1 METLDLQVG
10 DSFRLGADIEVV
22 VVQAG
27 CDGQIRLVANAPGH
41 RVQWVD
47 NELLIDRHIRVR
59 FDESRPGR
67 VVVES
72 ATPVTVI
79 RGDTR

>member
-1 METLDLQVG
+1 MP
-10 DSFRLGADIEVV
+10 
-22 VVQAG
+22 
-27 CDGQIRLVANAPGH
+27 PGH

-59 FDESRPGR
+59 FDESHPGR
-67 VVVES
+67 VLVES

-79 RGDTR
+79 RGDAR